1 VNNQRGLSLQ
11 PGKSNLTLDIS
22 ATPNVVAGNPANRID
37 SGVNG
42 AVIGGGGYVS
52 LKTPA
57 KLPNIVT
64 DPFGTVS
71 GGAANTAGNGTEAG
85 GEYATVPGGFGN
97 SAKGAGSLAAGRLAT
112 ANHAGTFVWGDGTQ
126 SANSTG
132 PNRFEVLATGGV
144 NFYTGGAGTWT
155 DGRMRVAG
163 DLAVVQGAGSE
174 QAYLG
179 GDGLG
184 ADVQLGSLNPEVT
197 RIAAYT
203 AGSGRYMELV
213 VGSLTILGGAD
224 LAEPF
229 PVSDDTLPEGSVVV
243 IDSLNP
249 GQLQPSTSA
258 YDTRVAGV
266 ISGAGGI
273 HPGISLRQ
281 EGAADGTRKVAL
293 TGRVYVRADASH
305 GAIRPGDLLTTS
317 DIPGHAM
324 RAADPERRLGAILGK
339 AMTGLNQG
347 RGLVLVLV
355 SLQ

>member
-1 VNNQRGLSLQ
+1 VGGIILTTQVSVVQGTFSASLDFGPTAFNGTPRWLELSVRTNGSGPFELLSPRQSIQPVPYALYAMTPAGPAGPVGPQGPKGNTGATGPAGPAGAPGPAGPKGAQGDPGPQGPAGPPGPAGDANAWGLTGNASLGADSNFLGTTDPTPLNFRVNNQRGLSLQ

-144 NFYTGGAGTWT
+144 NFYTGGAGT
-155 DGRMRVAG
+155 
-163 DLAVVQGAGSE
+163 
-174 QAYLG
+174 
-179 GDGLG
+179 
-184 ADVQLGSLNPEVT
+184 
-197 RIAAYT
+197 
-203 AGSGRYMELV
+203 
-213 VGSLTILGGAD
+213 
-224 LAEPF
+224 
-229 PVSDDTLPEGSVVV
+229 
-243 IDSLNP
+243 
-249 GQLQPSTSA
+249 
-258 YDTRVAGV
+258 
-266 ISGAGGI
+266 
-273 HPGISLRQ
+273 
-281 EGAADGTRKVAL
+281 
-293 TGRVYVRADASH
+293 
-305 GAIRPGDLLTTS
+305 
-317 DIPGHAM
+317 
-324 RAADPERRLGAILGK
+324 
-339 AMTGLNQG
+339 
-347 RGLVLVLV
+347 
-355 SLQ
+355 